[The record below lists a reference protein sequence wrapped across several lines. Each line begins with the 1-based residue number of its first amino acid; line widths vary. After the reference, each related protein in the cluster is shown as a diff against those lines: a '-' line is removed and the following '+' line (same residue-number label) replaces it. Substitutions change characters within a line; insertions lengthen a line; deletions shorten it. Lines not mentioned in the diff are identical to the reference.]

1 MNGNSRTTTQVLFQE
16 HMIPSQSQSG
26 ASKRKA
32 AGDKDPLGNAAK
44 KLKRETSTNSGTKRK
59 LLGEEKPGG
68 LVIVRAP
75 SHIPSPDPQAN
86 PPQSLLPPRLQ
97 PHAPSAQPAVHL
109 TTNGNSTNPPAK
121 KYRADTEP
129 VTSKPATKGKE
140 RDDSANTPEVDE
152 DVRQMQSETNSLRQR
167 SRAAE
172 AASSFGTMNPAF
184 QFPPPP
190 TNGHTPITQ
199 PSSSRSSRPPHSR
212 GRTVR
217 ETSEALPLQET
228 PQIQKNKM
236 MRGDGGH
243 SRRRSS
249 VSRGKRISSSF
260 ENTGVI
266 AQPHTSVR
274 DSSFYKHIDVEL
286 PEPQRAQQLL
296 IWCAHRAM
304 SELSEANTADSSS
317 KRSGKSP
324 GKDPPLPAEDLQL
337 VKGIGED
344 LIRMLAEKK
353 IDTNVYSQSED
364 SDAPR
369 QLKENEQ
376 NVRNRLREVKFNA
389 HIQKLKQEDEAWIEV
404 GNSYNSFRG
413 AVLAELEERK
423 KEFPS
428 AKAKGKRRA
437 TAEDIALWDVS
448 EKDLPEY
455 FRGKGGLSMARSI
468 VEVDP
473 GRKSP
478 LKERIE
484 DLEFTDL
491 LRAMSRVDAERPQA
505 QVGDAARRAAREVQR
520 AHEAPGGMAERRL
533 TGVPPPTPR
542 KPPGTPRRA
551 TTPGKGR

>member
-97 PHAPSAQPAVHL
+97 PRAPSAQPAVHL

-152 DVRQMQSETNSLRQR
+152 DQ
-167 SRAAE
+167 
-172 AASSFGTMNPAF
+172 
-184 QFPPPP
+184 
-190 TNGHTPITQ
+190 
-199 PSSSRSSRPPHSR
+199 RPPAHV
-212 GRTVR
+212 G
-217 ETSEALPLQET
+217 
-228 PQIQKNKM
+228 
-236 MRGDGGH
+236 
-243 SRRRSS
+243 
-249 VSRGKRISSSF
+249 
-260 ENTGVI
+260 I

-304 SELSEANTADSSS
+304 SELSEANTADSSF

-389 HIQKLKQEDEAWIEV
+389 HIQK
-404 GNSYNSFRG
+404 
-413 AVLAELEERK
+413 
-423 KEFPS
+423 
-428 AKAKGKRRA
+428 
-437 TAEDIALWDVS
+437 
-448 EKDLPEY
+448 
-455 FRGKGGLSMARSI
+455 
-468 VEVDP
+468 
-473 GRKSP
+473 
-478 LKERIE
+478 
-484 DLEFTDL
+484 
-491 LRAMSRVDAERPQA
+491 
-505 QVGDAARRAAREVQR
+505 
-520 AHEAPGGMAERRL
+520 
-533 TGVPPPTPR
+533 
-542 KPPGTPRRA
+542 
-551 TTPGKGR
+551 